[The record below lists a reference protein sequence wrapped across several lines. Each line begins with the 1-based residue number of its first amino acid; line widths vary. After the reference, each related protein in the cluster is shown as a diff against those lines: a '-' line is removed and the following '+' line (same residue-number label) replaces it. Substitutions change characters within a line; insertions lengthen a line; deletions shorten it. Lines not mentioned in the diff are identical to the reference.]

1 MPFILTTCAVGAEA
15 VLRRWML
22 EHRGWRAAFSRP
34 GLITW
39 KVEGAID
46 AGLPRPHP
54 LFRTWA
60 VSLGFCATVQE
71 LGKVLEGLGQP
82 VVQVIAGEAG
92 PKGHVPET
100 VAERWEAEAKRV
112 QGEILACWGGRVRV
126 AEPAIGEAVLDV
138 VVRPGEP
145 WVAGWHRHTRERGP
159 LPGGAWDLAAPPDA
173 PSRAWAKL
181 EEMIRWS
188 GLTPQKGESAL
199 EIGCAPG
206 GATMALLDR
215 GLRVCSVDPLPI
227 VLPERLRQAPFHQ
240 HRCLIEKLPRE
251 KLPPAVDWIVVDM
264 GLSAPMAVHH
274 LARIVPRYRQQL
286 KGLFVTLKL
295 NEWALTERLPE
306 LLEKIAAMGF
316 ASVEAACLPAFRQ
329 ELGVVARRQQ
339 KP

>member
-1 MPFILTTCAVGAEA
+1 MSFVLTTCAVGAEA
-15 VLRRWML
+15 VLRRWMP

-39 KVEGAID
+39 KVEGAVD

-54 LFRTWA
+54 LFRTWG
-60 VSLGFCATVQE
+60 VSLGFCTAAPE
-71 LGKVLEGLGQP
+71 LGKALDQLEAPVL
-82 VVQVIAGEAG
+82 QVMAGEAG

-100 VAERWEAEAKRV
+100 VLERWEADVRRV
-112 QGEILACWGGRVRV
+112 EEEIRTCWGARVRGGD
-126 AEPAIGEAVLDV
+126 PAIGEAVLDV

-145 WVAGWHRHTRERGP
+145 WMVGWHRHTRERGP
-159 LPGGAWDLAAPPDA
+159 LPGGAWELAPPADA

-188 GLTPQKGESAL
+188 GLTPGKGESAL

-227 VLPERLRQAPFHQ
+227 VLPERLRQAPFLQ
-240 HRCLIEKLPRE
+240 HRCLIEKLPRDQF
-251 KLPPAVDWIVVDM
+251 PAAVDWIVVDM

-274 LARIVPRYRQQL
+274 LARIVPRYRDRLQ
-286 KGLFVTLKL
+286 GLFVTLKL
-295 NEWALTERLPE
+295 NEWTLVERLPE
-306 LLEKIAAMGF
+306 LLDRIAAMGF
-316 ASVEAACLPAFRQ
+316 DSVEAACLPAFRQ
-329 ELGVVARRQQ
+329 ELGVVARRR
-339 KP
+339 